1 MEFDVYAPC
10 PCGSGKKLKFCCA
23 PIVDEMAKVAR
34 LQAADQSRQAL
45 AILEK
50 IDKTHPHNP
59 WVNTVF
65 AEVLIGLQEPA
76 QARGRLERLLQE
88 NVDYPPAFAMYALAT
103 LYSEG
108 YEAARPAI
116 HRALQK
122 CMKGFPQNVA
132 VLVVAVA
139 AVLQEEQHEMAA
151 RQYLSLAM
159 RLFDKEAR
167 EEVFVML
174 LKMDGDAEVPYPLRN
189 VHQLITYP
197 SDGAQAAEAGKANA
211 LVTYGCW
218 GPAARAFARMAEQE
232 PQNAALW
239 QNVALCRAWDA
250 DDLGAAEAFHRA
262 ASLTADFETA
272 VESETLGQLLDL
284 KTSSDAVNLRGVE
297 MPVRSASRLLGI
309 LEGDERLSRVPQ
321 PKREEEDELA
331 IAGEFIV
338 KNKPLPSEAD
348 LGHLAPDDYPFVA
361 ATLTIFDANPDH
373 GRGAIAYLRG
383 YEGEAFDAALA
394 LVEKLAGEEI
404 SGPLVSGTDELGES
418 VPREQISFFRAWQLP
433 AQTSAT
439 VRHQLIET
447 RWRHLVDEMWWN
459 APQAALG
466 GKSPVA
472 SKDDPSLRVK
482 LTAAVYVLDALVQ
495 RLRGRLD
502 FDRLL
507 SRLNLSPPTPINP
520 EGVTLSALSPMQLH
534 RLPVAQLS
542 DNQLIYTQ
550 RRATLVGHR
559 RYVKAVLS
567 EIVARPQCLDQV
579 DANRVFY
586 NLVDI
591 AQIDGHFDEAITNA
605 VQAKERATKS
615 KDQGAFEQIL
625 SWTVTEFA
633 LRAEQPE
640 DPELPALYR
649 LLAEYY
655 ASKVPQVAMILEV
668 FRQQNSE
675 KLPWLRSSDL
685 LVGSG
690 AGASTTPSG
699 LWTPES
705 AAAPAPSGGGKL
717 WLPGQG

>member
-23 PIVDEMAKVAR
+23 PIVEDMAKVAR
-34 LQAADQSRQAL
+34 LQAADQSRQAM

-50 IDKTHPHNP
+50 LDKSHPHNP

-65 AEVLIGLQEPA
+65 AEVLIGLQEPG
-76 QARGRLERLLQE
+76 QAKERLERLLQD
-88 NVDYPPAFAMYALAT
+88 NVDYPPAFAMLGLST
-103 LYSEG
+103 LYAEG

-122 CMKGFPQNVA
+122 CITRFPQNAA

-189 VHQLITYP
+189 VHQLIAYP
-197 SDGAQAAEAGKANA
+197 SDGAQAGEAAKANA
-211 LVTYGCW
+211 LATYGCW

-232 PQNAALW
+232 PQNAGLW

-250 DDLGAAEAFHRA
+250 DERGAAEAFHRA
-262 ASLTADFETA
+262 ASLSSDFETA
-272 VESETLGQLLDL
+272 VENETLAQLLDL
-284 KTSSDAVNLRGVE
+284 KTSSDAVMLRGVE
-297 MPVRSASRLLGI
+297 IPLRSASRALGLLD
-309 LEGDERLSRVPQ
+309 GDDRLTRVPQ
-321 PKREEEDELA
+321 PKREEQDQLP

-338 KNKPLPSEAD
+338 KNKPLPSDAE
-348 LGHLAPDDYPFVA
+348 LGQLAPDEYPFIA
-361 ATLTIFDANPDH
+361 ATLMVFDANAEE
-373 GRGAIAYLRG
+373 GRAALAYLRG
-383 YEGEAFDAALA
+383 YAGEAFDAALA
-394 LVEKLAGEEI
+394 LIEQLASDEI
-404 SGPLVSGTDELGES
+404 SGPAVSGIDEGAET
-418 VPREQISFFRAWQLP
+418 VPREQILFFRAWQLP
-433 AQTSAT
+433 PQTSAS

-447 RWRHLVDEMWWN
+447 RWRHLVDQVWMN

-466 GKSPVA
+466 GKNPA
-472 SKDDPSLRVK
+472 AAKEDPGLRTQ
-482 LTAAVYVLDALVQ
+482 LTAAAYVLDALVQ

-502 FDRLL
+502 FDDLL
-507 SRLNLSPPTPINP
+507 RRLNLNPPTPIDVAH
-520 EGVTLSALSPMQLH
+520 VTLSALSPMQLH
-534 RLPVAQLS
+534 RLPVGQLS
-542 DNQLIYTQ
+542 DSQLVYTQ

-559 RYVKAVLS
+559 RFVDAVLR
-567 EIVARPQCLDQV
+567 ELVARPQCLEQV

-591 AQIDGHFDEAITNA
+591 AQIDGRFDDA
-605 VQAKERATKS
+605 VAYSRQAKERATKS
-615 KDQGAFEQIL
+615 KDQGAFENVL

-640 DPELPALYR
+640 DHELPALYR

-655 ASKVPQVAMILEV
+655 APKVPHVAVILDV
-668 FRQQNSE
+668 FRQQNAD
-675 KLPWLRSSDL
+675 KLPWLRSSEL
-685 LVGSG
+685 LVGSAADGG
-690 AGASTTPSG
+690 ATSGG
-699 LWTPES
+699 LWTPD
-705 AAAPAPSGGGKL
+705 AAAAQAPSGGKL